1 MDPHSAAAFYRMK
14 LFLADLNHVLGAVI
28 PLKDRPTFNYANS
41 KNSSSG
47 CRTTQ
52 RSRAWKRSRL
62 PRMKPQ
68 IEGFKSQHT
77 PRTCVVRLPLCTR
90 PIESTYKED
99 QPEYDTQNV
108 GRSESQFRQ
117 APHCPHASE
126 PEQQYL
132 EGPHSNEPDQQ
143 YFEGD
148 GCFER
153 YTDGFNDVNN
163 SLEDSAANDDFVPDY
178 HNNPYENHDNATVG
192 DVINPEFSSDPVPES
207 SDDNLQEAGPEIVQ
221 PDQQEPEFDMAN
233 YSATDVNRW
242 ARTLL
247 AKDFVFLQL
256 RGSAAQNES
265 FKQQLFTP
273 PQQPERRS
281 VTFNNQ
287 DEYINY
293 EPDNTN
299 HPNLHPFETGDAPDH
314 TSDSNFYNGSDG
326 GDGLDH
332 NGEADVEDLHHNN
345 LLNGNFDGNGHSSDV
360 YDGDGGGVC
369 ENHDDRGGYN
379 DCDDGG
385 GYGNCDDEG
394 AYGDGEDG
402 GGYGHFDNGGGY
414 EHFDDGGGSED
425 FDDGAGYNDLDDGA
439 GYEDFD
445 EGGYGP
451 NYH

>member
-52 RSRAWKRSRL
+52 QSRAWKRSRL

-221 PDQQEPEFDMAN
+221 PDQQEPEFDMAK

-265 FKQQLFTP
+265 FKQYAISHIDRLTQVRTQDNCLHP

-299 HPNLHPFETGDAPDH
+299 HPDLHPFETGDAPDH

-326 GDGLDH
+326 GDGLIIT
-332 NGEADVEDLHHNN
+332 GKPI
-345 LLNGNFDGNGHSSDV
+345 SDV

-379 DCDDGG
+379 NCDNGG

-394 AYGDGEDG
+394 VYGDGEDG
-402 GGYGHFDNGGGY
+402 GGYGHFDDGGGY
-414 EHFDDGGGSED
+414 EHFDNGGGSED

-451 NYH
+451 DYH

>member
-163 SLEDSAANDDFVPDY
+163 SLEDSAANDDP
-178 HNNPYENHDNATVG
+178 ENRQLIWDM
-192 DVINPEFSSDPVPES
+192 
-207 SDDNLQEAGPEIVQ
+207 
-221 PDQQEPEFDMAN
+221 MAN
-233 YSATDVNRW
+233 LTLSLVPACRPEARAVGSPPYGSVQLVPLPPSW
-242 ARTLL
+242 AGLG
-247 AKDFVFLQL
+247 KV
-256 RGSAAQNES
+256 
-265 FKQQLFTP
+265 
-273 PQQPERRS
+273 
-281 VTFNNQ
+281 
-287 DEYINY
+287 NY
-293 EPDNTN
+293 EIQP
-299 HPNLHPFETGDAPDH
+299 
-314 TSDSNFYNGSDG
+314 
-326 GDGLDH
+326 
-332 NGEADVEDLHHNN
+332 
-345 LLNGNFDGNGHSSDV
+345 
-360 YDGDGGGVC
+360 
-369 ENHDDRGGYN
+369 
-379 DCDDGG
+379 
-385 GYGNCDDEG
+385 
-394 AYGDGEDG
+394 
-402 GGYGHFDNGGGY
+402 
-414 EHFDDGGGSED
+414 
-425 FDDGAGYNDLDDGA
+425 
-439 GYEDFD
+439 
-445 EGGYGP
+445 
-451 NYH
+451 

>member
-1 MDPHSAAAFYRMK
+1 MK

-77 PRTCVVRLPLCTR
+77 PRTCVVQLPLCTR

-99 QPEYDTQNV
+99 QPEYDTQN
-108 GRSESQFRQ
+108 
-117 APHCPHASE
+117 
-126 PEQQYL
+126 QYL

-178 HNNPYENHDNATVG
+178 HNDPYENHDNATVG

-247 AKDFVFLQL
+247 AKEFVFLQL
-256 RGSAAQNES
+256 RGSATQNES
-265 FKQQLFTP
+265 FKQYAISHIDRPTQVRTQDNCSHP

-293 EPDNTN
+293 QPDNTN

-345 LLNGNFDGNGHSSDV
+345 LLDGNFDGNGHSSDV

-414 EHFDDGGGSED
+414 KHFDDGGGSED